1 MYIKKRCAWYCRMP
15 HFMGLCNICCDCK
28 EETEEVAAAAVE
40 TEEAEMEAVKKFP
53 SSHTKT

>member
-1 MYIKKRCAWYCRMP
+1 
-15 HFMGLCNICCDCK
+15 MGLCNICCDCK